1 MNVLVANDYPL
12 MVDGLA
18 SALHTIEPQ
27 ARVLQAQD
35 MEQALEVARSAE
47 ALDLVILALRLPGM
61 EDLRGIKEFVTSFPD
76 VPVVITADQCSRKQV
91 KDCVQCGAMAYIP
104 KSFSK
109 GAVAGVLKLALEGQS
124 FIPAPCFL
132 LSHADP
138 GEERIGWTGE
148 NGRADA
154 SADFTPKERQVLGV
168 LLTGASNRAIASTLG
183 LEEPTVKFHLR
194 RIFRK
199 LGTKN
204 RAETIRYALLNGWH
218 QDQPGGLTD
227 TAVEAVR

>member
-18 SALHTIEPQ
+18 SALHTIDPE
-27 ARVLQAQD
+27 ATVLQAED
-35 MEQALEVARSAE
+35 MEQALEVAKRAE
-47 ALDLVILALRLPGM
+47 TLDLAILALRIPGM
-61 EDLRGIKEFVTSFPD
+61 EDLRGINDFVTSFPG
-76 VPVVITADQCSRKQV
+76 VPVVITADQCNRRQV
-91 KDCVQCGAMAYIP
+91 KDCVERGAAAYIP

-132 LSHADP
+132 LSQTSP
-138 GEERIGWTGE
+138 EEEWIGQTREDGHE
-148 NGRADA
+148 GTLAHL
-154 SADFTPKERQVLGV
+154 TPKERRVLRV

-204 RAETIRYALLNGWH
+204 RAETIRFAMLSGWH
-218 QDQPGGLTD
+218 RDQPGDLAGN
-227 TAVEAVR
+227 AVEPGC

>member
-12 MVDGLA
+12 MVDGLEA
-18 SALHTIEPQ
+18 ALHTIAPQ
-27 ARVLQAQD
+27 ARVLQAPD

-47 ALDLVILALRLPGM
+47 TLDLAILALQIPGM
-61 EDLRGIKEFVTSFPD
+61 EDLRGIREFATSFPD
-76 VPVVITADQCSRKQV
+76 VPVVITADRCDRRQV
-91 KDCVQCGAMAYIP
+91 KDCVERGAAAYIP

-132 LSHADP
+132 QPQMGPESAAIERAREKEGESALADL
-138 GEERIGWTGE
+138 T
-148 NGRADA
+148 A
-154 SADFTPKERQVLGV
+154 KESRVLEV

-204 RAETIRYALLNGWH
+204 RAETVRFAMLNGWH
-218 QDQPGGLTD
+218 RDQPGDLAGKT
-227 TAVEAVR
+227 VQAVR